1 MVKKW
6 RWATSFKHCPNS
18 KLLNAMIHQWIK
30 TGPQAISSDLA
41 QTNSSLSLS
50 LQVFFVSDLFKK
62 KEEAV
67 KPEEISHASFVE
79 SPTNGNFESPN

>member
-50 LQVFFVSDLFKK
+50 PGVFRVRSFQ
-62 KEEAV
+62 EEGGGGKTRGDFPRELRGV
-67 KPEEISHASFVE
+67 PHQREL
-79 SPTNGNFESPN
+79 